1 MQKQIFNNKVLIEI
15 IDSRDYSRK
24 EVEEIYSGLSDSRKE
39 KADSI
44 KSDNN
49 RILSILA
56 GHRIEGLLRSFLKY
70 DDDEKLIFSSNES
83 GKPILISKSE
93 VPSFSI
99 SHSGNFAAVAVSLD
113 RNINVG
119 IDIEDYSNKKRSVS
133 HMRKIADRFFSE
145 DEKKQLD
152 TFQITGSGSVKEE
165 HNYKINFL
173 KIWTMKEA
181 AMKALEQP
189 LITTLHN
196 EPYSE
201 SDTRLFQKV
210 AEEYLISVYIS

>member
-1 MQKQIFNNKVLIEI
+1 MQEQIFNNRVLIEI
-15 IDSRDYSRK
+15 IDSRDYSKK

-49 RILSILA
+49 RTLSILA
-56 GHRIEGLLRSFLKY
+56 GYRIEELLRSFLKY
-70 DDDEKLIFSSNES
+70 DDEKLIFSTNES

-133 HMRKIADRFFSE
+133 HMRKIADKFFSE
-145 DEKKQLD
+145 DEKKHLD
-152 TFQITGSGSVKEE
+152 IGHKTGSEIGRASCRERV
-165 HNYKINFL
+165 
-173 KIWTMKEA
+173 
-181 AMKALEQP
+181 
-189 LITTLHN
+189 
-196 EPYSE
+196 
-201 SDTRLFQKV
+201 
-210 AEEYLISVYIS
+210 

>member
-49 RILSILA
+49 RTLSILA
-56 GHRIEGLLRSFLKY
+56 GYRIEELLRSFLKY
-70 DDDEKLIFSSNES
+70 DDEKLIFSTNES

-165 HNYKINFL
+165 HDYKINFL

-196 EPYSE
+196 EPYSQ
-201 SDTRLFQKV
+201 SDIRLFQNV
-210 AEEYLISVYIS
+210 TEEYLISVYIS

>member
-1 MQKQIFNNKVLIEI
+1 MQEQIFNNRVLIEI
-15 IDSRDYSRK
+15 IDSRDYSKK

-49 RILSILA
+49 RTLSILA
-56 GHRIEGLLRSFLKY
+56 GYRIEELLRSFLKY
-70 DDDEKLIFSSNES
+70 DDEKLIFSTNES

-133 HMRKIADRFFSE
+133 HMRKIADKFFSE
-145 DEKKQLD
+145 DEKKHLD
-152 TFQITGSGSVKEE
+152 IGHKTGSGSVKEE
-165 HNYKINFL
+165 CDYKIGFL

-181 AMKALEQP
+181 VMKALEQP

-196 EPYSE
+196 EPYSQ
-201 SDTRLFQKV
+201 SDNRLFQNV
-210 AEEYLISVYIS
+210 TEEYLISVYIS

>member
-145 DEKKQLD
+145 DEKMQLD
-152 TFQITGSGSVKEE
+152 TCQKIGSGSIKEE
-165 HNYKINFL
+165 HDYQIDFL

-181 AMKALEQP
+181 TMKALEQP